1 MKKFRFFSGRILSYC
16 SVVTLMLLLVT
27 GFSSDASASTIN
39 SDNDIYLVVG
49 NVVDSETDNPL
60 AGVNIKVKGKF
71 KGTFTNGDGSFSLDV
86 DADDVLVF
94 SSVGYKTKEVLLNGR
109 TELFVEMEED
119 AQELDELIVVGYG
132 VQSRES
138 LVGSIS
144 SVNSA
149 SIEQIP
155 TSSFENSI
163 QGNIAGVQLIANDGA
178 PGANTQ
184 VRVRGIGSISA
195 SSEPLYVI
203 DGVIMASGSIATL
216 HDNGNRSTNVMAA
229 LNPNDIENITV
240 LKDAASTAIYGSRG
254 ANGVILV
261 TTKSGKTG
269 DPRIS
274 IKSQLG
280 FNKVASNSLL
290 QPLNA
295 EQYTTLFLEGYMNR
309 GETQAEAQQRLD
321 DRFQQ
326 LTDPSTGRPTNTD
339 WLNELTRTG
348 VNHSYDLSLSGGNE
362 GARYFVSTNF
372 FDQESHIIGNDFNRL
387 ASRANIDVKVNN
399 KIDVSNKLLL
409 SQTDQNGMTDGS
421 AWANPVYNAFLLSP
435 LIPIKNEA
443 GLFNDQH
450 KTYFPMGGNNP
461 VGSLSGDDIRNTQQT
476 RLNNSISAQARI
488 LDNLIIKSQWNIDII
503 KVTES
508 QYQNPRYGNGRN
520 VGGYAQENEITR
532 LDWTGTQTLNYI
544 DSFNSVHNVEALLGY
559 EAQQSEQKS
568 FYGYGQN
575 FPNIKLITLSSA
587 AEAYDASATQTK
599 YTFASV
605 FSRFIYDYD
614 SRYIA
619 QVSLRRDG
627 SSRFGSDERWGNFF
641 SVGLAWNMSTEDFL
655 ADMEEIDLLKLRT
668 SYGTTGNAEIG
679 NFPSRGLYGYGRDYD
694 GSPGGV
700 PVSIANPGLT
710 WESQQNFNVALEV
723 GAFERLVATV
733 EYFTR
738 VSSDLLLNVPLS
750 RTTGFDEVTQNAGE
764 LENKGFELTLDLNL
778 IRKTHFSWDIG
789 FNTTFIKNEVTK
801 LTEAFNDGTK
811 RREEG
816 NDYQSYYL
824 YDWAGVDPSN
834 GQPLWYTD
842 ETRSATT
849 SDINDA
855 ERFFIGKSATPD
867 HFGGFKTSV
876 FYKNFNLDA
885 QFAYSWG
892 NSIYGSQER
901 FIHGDGALTPRSTS
915 TYAFEN
921 RWTPENPNSEFPQ
934 HKWGGN
940 NNANVGNSSRWLHDG
955 SYVRLRNVTIAYN
968 FALADITRFGL
979 KNLRVYTRA
988 TNLFTWTRDSDLYFD
1003 PEQNINGLANS
1014 TTPAIKSITLG
1025 IDVGL

>member
-27 GFSSDASASTIN
+27 GFSSDASASAIN

-71 KGTFTNGDGSFSLDV
+71 KGTFTNGAGSFSLDV
-86 DADDVLVF
+86 EADDVLVF
-94 SSVGYKTKEVLLNGR
+94 SSIGYKTKEVLVNGQ

-216 HDNGNRSTNVMAA
+216 HDNGNRSTNVMTA

-280 FNKVASNSLL
+280 FNRVASNSLL
-290 QPLNA
+290 KPLNA

-321 DRFQQ
+321 NRFQQ
-326 LTDPSTGRPTNTD
+326 LTDPSTGKPTNTD
-339 WLNELTRTG
+339 WLDELTRTG

-387 ASRANIDVKVNN
+387 ASRANVDVKVNN

-435 LIPIKNEA
+435 LIPVKNEA

-450 KTYFPMGGNNP
+450 KNYFPMGGNNP
-461 VGSLSGDDIRNTQQT
+461 VGSLSGDDNRNTQQI

-488 LDNLIIKSQWNIDII
+488 LDNLILKSQWNIDII

-544 DSFNSVHNVEALLGY
+544 DNFNSVHNVEVLLGY

-575 FPNIKLITLSSA
+575 FPSIKLITLSSA

-619 QVSLRRDG
+619 QFSLRRDG
-627 SSRFGSDERWGNFF
+627 SSRFGSDERWGNFY
-641 SVGLAWNMSTEDFL
+641 SIGLAWNMSTEEFL
-655 ADMEEIDLLKLRT
+655 ADMEEVDLLKLRT

-710 WESQQNFNVALEV
+710 WESQQNFNVALEI
-723 GAFERLVATV
+723 GAFEKLVATV

-764 LENKGFELTLDLNL
+764 LENKGFELTVDLNL

-816 NDYQSYYL
+816 KDYQSYYL

-867 HFGGFKTSV
+867 HYGGFKSSV
-876 FYKNFNLDA
+876 FYKNFNFDA

-892 NSIYGSQER
+892 NFLYGSQER
-901 FIHGDGALTPRSTS
+901 FIHGDGGLTPRSTS

-955 SYVRLRNVTIAYN
+955 SYVRLRNVTIAYS
-968 FALADITRFGL
+968 FALDDITRFGL

-988 TNLFTWTRDSDLYFD
+988 TNLFTWTRDSDLFYD

-1014 TTPAIKSITLG
+1014 TTPAIKSITFG